1 MRIHIEF
8 ESSGKQDKPILSTGN
23 GGVVQ
28 ELLTKEEAISP
39 IKEVLISLG
48 QMCDLVEEDR
58 FNELQEAL
66 WMKLSWLCWA

>member
-8 ESSGKQDKPILSTGN
+8 ESSGEQYKPILSTGN

-28 ELLTKEEAISP
+28 ELLTKEEAITI

-58 FNELQEAL
+58 FNEL
-66 WMKLSWLCWA
+66 

>member
-8 ESSGKQDKPILSTGN
+8 ESSGEQDKPILSTGS

-28 ELLTKEEAISP
+28 ELLTKEEAIDL

-66 WMKLSWLCWA
+66 WMKLSWPYWA

>member
-8 ESSGKQDKPILSTGN
+8 ESSGEQGKPILSTGN

-28 ELLTKEEAISP
+28 ELLTKEEAIAL

-58 FNELQEAL
+58 FNEL
-66 WMKLSWLCWA
+66 

>member
-8 ESSGKQDKPILSTGN
+8 ESSGEQDKPILSTGN

-28 ELLTKEEAISP
+28 ELLTKEEAIGL

-58 FNELQEAL
+58 FNEL
-66 WMKLSWLCWA
+66 

>member
-1 MRIHIEF
+1 MRIHIEL
-8 ESSGKQDKPILSTGN
+8 ESSGEQDKPILSTEN

-28 ELLTKEEAISP
+28 ELLTKEEAIDL

-58 FNELQEAL
+58 FNEL
-66 WMKLSWLCWA
+66 

>member
-8 ESSGKQDKPILSTGN
+8 ESSGEQDKTILSTGN

-28 ELLTKEEAISP
+28 ELLTKEEAISL

-48 QMCDLVEEDR
+48 QMCDLVEEDH
-58 FNELQEAL
+58 FNEL
-66 WMKLSWLCWA
+66 